1 MNKRFASFLLT
12 GKVAALPLF
21 AQESYGAIQDISTK
35 DSPHYKSHKSLDAES
50 LPSRNTVSVKG
61 YDIQLLSD
69 ASPQNFIP
77 KIMNLVL
84 AGLHDRDELL
94 IVISPEKDLKNFLKM
109 DPVLLADTSG
119 LGIWNHFSVVAAY
132 PGPKMKSAVNSK
144 KQSSD
149 SRKSIRPISLPVTL
163 PSFSRTTDE
172 GSKIYIHILVAQ
184 NSKWDKSVFRYV
196 DVLQLKSIDKSM
208 LLSQYTEDCTVYS
221 CPSEM

>member
-12 GKVAALPLF
+12 GKIATLPLF
-21 AQESYGAIQDISTK
+21 AQESLGAIQDISLKNATLK
-35 DSPHYKSHKSLDAES
+35 NIHESLDVES
-50 LPSRNTVSVKG
+50 VPLRNPVNVKG

-69 ASPQNFIP
+69 ASPQKLIP

-84 AGLHDRDELL
+84 AGLHDRDEVL
-94 IVISPEKDLKNFLKM
+94 IVISPEKDLKNISEM
-109 DPVLLADTSG
+109 DPVSLADTNG
-119 LGIWNHFSVVAAY
+119 LGIWNRFSVIAAY
-132 PGPKMKSAVNSK
+132 HSPKVKSTVGSK
-144 KQSSD
+144 EKSSV

-172 GSKIYIHILVAQ
+172 GSKLYIHILVAQ

-221 CPSEM
+221 CPY